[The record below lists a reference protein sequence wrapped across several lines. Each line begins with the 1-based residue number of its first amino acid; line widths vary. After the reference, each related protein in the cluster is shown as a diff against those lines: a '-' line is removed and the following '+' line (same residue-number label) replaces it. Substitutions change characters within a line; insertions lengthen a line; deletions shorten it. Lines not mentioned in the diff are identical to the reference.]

1 MSNFLNI
8 DTNKLINLS
17 IDIWRLNEK
26 ISNIDNLNEKDKE
39 KISISLDRLNN
50 FIQDLNIETKSFSWE
65 KYSEEINLY
74 ELKAVENTNINSLDR
89 IIKDTIEPAII
100 INWELIK
107 QAKVIIYKFTS

>member
-50 FIQDLNIETKSFSWE
+50 FIQDLNIETKSFSGE

-100 INWELIK
+100 INGELIK